1 MFEEREKPE
10 MSAYVWKAAIVIGLG
25 LCLAGLILMIKGQV
39 WQVGDKKFR
48 NPHAELH
55 AGVNKWGLCLTV
67 IGYLLQVY
75 GVIVS

>member
-1 MFEEREKPE
+1 
-10 MSAYVWKAAIVIGLG
+10 MSIYVWKGAIVIGLG

-39 WQVGDKKFR
+39 WRIGDKDWKY
-48 NPHAELH
+48 PHRFGEH
-55 AGVNKWGLCLTV
+55 AGLNKWGLCLTV